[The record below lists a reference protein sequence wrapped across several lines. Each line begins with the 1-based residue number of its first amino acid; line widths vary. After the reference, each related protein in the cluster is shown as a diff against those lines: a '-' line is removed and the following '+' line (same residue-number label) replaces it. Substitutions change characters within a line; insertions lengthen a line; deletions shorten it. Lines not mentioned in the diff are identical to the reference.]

1 MPHGEMQ
8 LIAYGSQDIY
18 LTGNPSITFFKF
30 VYKKH
35 TNFASEYIRQD
46 FTTLPSF
53 NTTSHS
59 KLRCKID
66 RNGDLI
72 HDIYL
77 VYDLPDIYSGPETII
92 KETSI
97 FGLVD
102 IVIPTKTNDDRVG
115 EYFRW
120 VNNLGENIIH
130 TVEITLDGQVLD
142 KQYGLWLNIWNEL
155 TIPKSKRHAYDTM
168 IGNIST
174 CNNPSMYSGNY
185 EGPPNETNNIPTI
198 PARRLYIPLPFW
210 FCRNPGLA
218 IPLIALQYNE
228 LFINI
233 EFNEINDLFTVGN
246 PPISPNK
253 IFDENYLNNFGNNS
267 FSNNFTT
274 IPTGTQDTNI
284 NLRTQLINDGYN
296 SFDLFWKFINSTNAN
311 SSSWPQQA
319 YLDVNYIFLDED
331 ERRKYAQINHEY
343 LVTQVQTSHFI
354 LNNVNESLKGSVN
367 TLNLLFQHPV
377 KELIWVLRRND
388 VKDRNQWNNYTT
400 SLYDYDFNDS
410 KYNFGSEFDNPNVLG
425 TLVRNL
431 YHTNKNIT
439 KSNYIRGIQN
449 GFTSTGGR
457 TDTCIDAFLDAND
470 HYSRNSDSFNQVNN
484 IMYNAKLLFNGND
497 RFSSKDNTFFN
508 YLQPFKYHTSTPSPG
523 VNVFSFALNPED
535 DQPSGTCNMSRIDL
549 VQLELS
555 LRWLFHKTDIDCN
568 NIDLNEGYELFIFGV
583 NYNVLR
589 ILGGMGGLVFS
600 N

>member
-46 FTTLPSF
+46 FTTLPSY
-53 NTTSHS
+53 NTNSRS

-77 VYDLPDIYSGPETII
+77 VYDLPDIFSGPETEI
-92 KETSI
+92 THSLGLPSI
-97 FGLVD
+97 SSSV
-102 IVIPTKTNDDRVG
+102 PG

-120 VNNLGENIIH
+120 INNLGENIIH
-130 TVEITLDGQVLD
+130 TVEILLDGQVLD
-142 KQYGLWLNIWNEL
+142 RQYGLWLNIWNEL

-174 CNNPSMYSGNY
+174 CNNPSLYYGNY
-185 EGPPNETNNIPTI
+185 EGPPNETNNLPTI
-198 PARRLYIPLPFW
+198 PSRRLYIPLPFW

-228 LFINI
+228 LYINI
-233 EFNEINDLFTVGN
+233 EFNQLNDLFTVGN
-246 PPISPNK
+246 PPISPDK

-267 FSNNFTT
+267 FSNTLGFPVLLDNN
-274 IPTGTQDTNI
+274 IQLKDSLVTQ
-284 NLRTQLINDGYN
+284 GYS
-296 SFDLFWKFINSTNAN
+296 SFDLFWKFINSTNEN
-311 SSSWPQQA
+311 SSTWSQQA

-331 ERRKYAQINHEY
+331 ERKKYAQINHEY
-343 LVTQVQTSHFI
+343 LITQVQTSHFI
-354 LNNVNESLKGSVN
+354 LNNVNESIKGSVN
-367 TLNLLFQHPV
+367 ILNLLFQHPV

-388 VKDRNQWNNYTT
+388 AKDRNQWNNYTT
-400 SLYDYDFNDS
+400 SLYNYDFNDS
-410 KYNFGSEFDNPNVLG
+410 TNNFTKTFSNPNPG
-425 TLVRNL
+425 TNL
-431 YHTNKNIT
+431 FHIQKAIMQ
-439 KSNYIRGIQN
+439 SNYIRGIAN
-449 GFTSTGGR
+449 GFDSGGTR
-457 TDTCIDAFLDAND
+457 NDTCIDGFFDAND
-470 HYSRNSDSFNQVNN
+470 YYNKNSDSFNQINN
-484 IMYNAKLLFNGND
+484 IMYNAKLVFNGND
-497 RFSSKDNTFFN
+497 RFSSKDNVFFN

-555 LRWLFHKTDIDCN
+555 LRWLFHKTNTDCN
-568 NIDLNEGYELFIFGV
+568 AVDLNEGYELFIFGV

>member
-46 FTTLPSF
+46 FITLPSY
-53 NTTSHS
+53 NTNSRS
-59 KLRCKID
+59 QLKCKID

-77 VYDLPDIYSGPETII
+77 VYDLPDIYSGPESEINTA
-92 KETSI
+92 T
-97 FGLVD
+97 G
-102 IVIPTKTNDDRVG
+102 IPVSEDPTRVG

-120 VNNLGENIIH
+120 IDNLGENIIH
-130 TVEITLDGQVLD
+130 TVEILLDGQVLD

-174 CNNPSMYSGNY
+174 CNNPSLYNGNF
-185 EGPPNETNNIPTI
+185 EGPPSETNNLPTI
-198 PARRLYIPLPFW
+198 PSRRLYIPLPFW

-233 EFNEINDLFTVGN
+233 EFNQLNDLYTVGN
-246 PPISPNK
+246 PPVAPNK
-253 IFDENYLNNFGNNS
+253 IFDENYLKHFGNNS
-267 FSNNFTT
+267 YSGTSGLGTFPIIDDNLNLKNQLKDDGFS
-274 IPTGTQDTNI
+274 
-284 NLRTQLINDGYN
+284 
-296 SFDLFWKFINSTNAN
+296 SFDLFWKFINNTNTN
-311 SSSWPQQA
+311 SSSWAQQA
-319 YLDVNYIFLDED
+319 YLDVNYIFLDTD
-331 ERRKYAQINHEY
+331 ERTKYAQINHEY
-343 LVTQVQTSHFI
+343 LITQVQTSHFI

-367 TLNLLFQHPV
+367 ILNLLFQHPV

-388 VKDRNQWNNYTT
+388 VDNRNQWNNYTT
-400 SLYDYDFNDS
+400 GLYNFDYNDS
-410 KYNFGSEFDNPNVLG
+410 KNNYSKEFVNPNTLG
-425 TLVRNL
+425 LSRSL
-431 YHTNKNIT
+431 FHTGKNIST
-439 KSNYIRGIQN
+439 SNYIRGVAN
-449 GFTSTGGR
+449 GFDVTGAR
-457 TDTCIDAFLDAND
+457 TNTCMDGLIDAND
-470 HYSRNSDSFNQVNN
+470 HYNRNSDSFNQVNN
-484 IMYNAKLLFNGND
+484 IMYNAKLVFNGND
-497 RFSSKDNTFFN
+497 RFSTKDNVFFN

-523 VNVFSFALNPED
+523 VNVFSFALNPEE

-549 VQLELS
+549 VQLEVT
-555 LRWLFHKTDIDCN
+555 LRWLFHKSGIDCDN
-568 NIDLNEGYELFIFGV
+568 VDLNEGYELFIFGV
-583 NYNVLR
+583 NYNVLK

>member
-46 FTTLPSF
+46 FTTLPSY
-53 NTTSHS
+53 NTNSRS
-59 KLRCKID
+59 NLRCKID

-77 VYDLPDIYSGPETII
+77 VYDLPDIFSGPESEIDNNPSNITYGLPVAVD
-92 KETSI
+92 TS
-97 FGLVD
+97 
-102 IVIPTKTNDDRVG
+102 RVG

-130 TVEITLDGQVLD
+130 TVEILLDGQVLD
-142 KQYGLWLNIWNEL
+142 RQYGLWLNIWNEL

-174 CNNPSMYSGNY
+174 CNNPSLYYGNY
-185 EGPPNETNNIPTI
+185 EGPPNETNNLPTI
-198 PARRLYIPLPFW
+198 PSRRLYIPLPFW

-228 LFINI
+228 LYINI
-233 EFNEINDLFTVGN
+233 EFNQLNDLFTVGN
-246 PPISPNK
+246 PPISPDK

-267 FSNNFTT
+267 YSNTFT
-274 IPTGTQDTNI
+274 PTDN
-284 NLRTQLINDGYN
+284 NLQLKDQLMNDGYS
-296 SFDLFWKFINSTNAN
+296 SFDLFWKFINSTNTN
-311 SSSWPQQA
+311 SSSWAQQA

-343 LVTQVQTSHFI
+343 LITQVQTSHFI

-367 TLNLLFQHPV
+367 ILNLLFQHPI

-388 VKDRNQWNNYTT
+388 AKDRNQWNNYTT
-400 SLYDYDFNDS
+400 SLYNYDYNDS
-410 KYNFGSEFDNPNVLG
+410 NNNFTKNFDNPNTLG
-425 TLVRNL
+425 LSRSL
-431 YHTNKNIT
+431 FHINKNVGV
-439 KSNYIRGIQN
+439 SNYIRGIAN
-449 GFTSTGGR
+449 GFDSTGVK
-457 TDTCIDAFLDAND
+457 TNSCIDGFFDANN
-470 HYSRNSDSFNQVNN
+470 YYNKNSDSFNQINN
-484 IMYNAKLLFNGND
+484 IMYNAKLVFNGND
-497 RFSSKDNTFFN
+497 RFSSKDNVFFN

-555 LRWLFHKTDIDCN
+555 LRWLFHKTNIDCN
-568 NIDLNEGYELFIFGV
+568 DVDLNEGYELFIFGV